1 MRQPVHT
8 IQRRRFGLAAALFLT
23 CAWLLASAL
32 HPHALTAQEKSFL
45 WKVSKDKKSVY
56 LLGSIHYLKKENF
69 PLRKNILDALD
80 SSKRLVL
87 EIDLNSVPAG
97 SAQRLTVEKALYRD
111 GTSLAQN
118 IEQET
123 YRLAAQRAAQLGI
136 DMQVLNPMKPWFVA
150 LTMMAI
156 KFQQLGL
163 DPNLGVDRYL
173 ATRAKDGGKPTS
185 GLETLEFQLTLL
197 DQLSQ
202 RDQDSMLRE
211 TVTELD
217 LLDQNFNQIVQ
228 SWLKGDGAS
237 LEALLLAS
245 MKEYPDL
252 HQKIIVE
259 RNRRWLP
266 QIEKMIAQ
274 GEDAMVVVGAA
285 HLVGKEG
292 VIEMLK
298 TRGYK
303 LEQQ

>member
-1 MRQPVHT
+1 MRRAVHS
-8 IQRRRFGLAAALFLT
+8 IQQRFGLAAVLFLS
-23 CAWLLASAL
+23 CAWLASSLYPQAL
-32 HPHALTAQEKSFL
+32 LAQEKSFL
-45 WKVSKDKKSVY
+45 WKVSRDEKSVY
-56 LLGSIHYLKKENF
+56 LLGSIHYLRKENF

-87 EIDLNSVPAG
+87 EIDLNSASAA

-111 GTSLAQN
+111 GTILSQN

-150 LTMMAI
+150 LTMMAV

-163 DPNLGVDRYL
+163 DPSLGVDRYL
-173 ATRAKDGGKPTS
+173 AARAKDGGKPTS
-185 GLETLEFQLTLL
+185 GLETLEFQIGLL
-197 DQLSQ
+197 NQLSK
-202 RDQDSMLRE
+202 RDQELMLRE
-211 TVTELD
+211 TVAELD
-217 LLDQNFNQIVQ
+217 LLDQNFTEIVQ

-252 HQKIIVE
+252 HQKIIVD
-259 RNRRWLP
+259 RNRRWLT
-266 QIEKMIAQ
+266 QIETMIAQ
-274 GEDAMVVVGAA
+274 GDHAMVVVGAA
-285 HLVGKEG
+285 HLVGQDG
-292 VIEMLK
+292 VIAMLK